1 MLLKP
6 FKLERYFAEYEFTS
20 KYLLSA
26 SDCDGLS
33 QRALLEMADEEMKRM
48 WDDLTLGYT
57 NNQGLP
63 LLRSEIV
70 KLYKNISSTNILITA
85 PEEGIFIALNTLLAP
100 GDHVISVFP
109 SYQSLYEIPQSLG
122 CEVTRWLPEKN
133 LGWRFN
139 PEFLRNNI
147 KNNTKLIIINFPHNP
162 TGSLPSQE
170 EFTKIISIAKE
181 KGIYILSDEM
191 YRLFEFD
198 ISNRLPAICD
208 VYDKGISLSG
218 MSKTFGMAGVRI
230 GWLITKDKDL
240 FAKMQ
245 VFKDYTTV
253 CSSAPSEILSV
264 IALRVKG
271 TIIQK
276 HINRLRG
283 NLALLDDFFGKYH
296 DFFDFVRPKGGS
308 VCFPKL
314 LKNVS
319 AVDFCQKSVIET
331 GILLLPSG
339 LFDYNDNHI
348 RIGFGRENM
357 PEVLSKFEE
366 FVKKVFN
373 LL

>member
-122 CEVTRWLPEKN
+122 CEVTRWLPEKS

-357 PEVLSKFEE
+357 PEVLSKFEG
-366 FVKKVFN
+366 FVKKYFN
-373 LL
+373 IP